1 MTCIPTS
8 RKIFGG
14 DYFVSLMK
22 LSMGFQCL
30 IIGFVLDLSRGRQNC
45 VYLTTFIDRARGQKK
60 KSIYTGTTVLHQ
72 RHNIAHFSILKI

>member
-1 MTCIPTS
+1 MTCIPMS

-60 KSIYTGTTVLHQ
+60 KKYIYWDYSAPSKAKYCTL
-72 RHNIAHFSILKI
+72 